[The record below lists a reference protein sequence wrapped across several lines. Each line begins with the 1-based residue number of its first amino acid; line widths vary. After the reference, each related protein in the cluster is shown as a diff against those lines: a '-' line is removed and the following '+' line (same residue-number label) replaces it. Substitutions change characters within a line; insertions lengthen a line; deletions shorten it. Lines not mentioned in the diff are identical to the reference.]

1 MTKEIQTER
10 RWLRSV
16 IAASSEPL
24 PNFPWMRGT
33 KRRPEAL
40 ETAPAVPTARVV
52 PVHPHLAHN
61 PRRRAPIAAH

>member
-16 IAASSEPL
+16 IAASTEPL
-24 PNFPWMRGT
+24 PNFPWMRGE
-33 KRRPEAL
+33 KRRPQAL
-40 ETAPAVPTARVV
+40 ETAPILRVV
-52 PVHPHLAHN
+52 PVHPHLAQG

>member
-24 PNFPWMRGT
+24 PNFPWMRAT
-33 KRRPEAL
+33 RRRPATLAEV
-40 ETAPAVPTARVV
+40 APAMRPAAPLA
-52 PVHPHLAHN
+52 PVFT
-61 PRRRAPIAAH
+61 RSRPIAAH